1 MRARQLAVNRS
12 LAVGLGVAAFL
23 FAGCAGGMSGG
34 KAPVQLSGSQ
44 EVPPVTTSA
53 SGSADILIAPSKCA
67 SSATSL
73 SCQAVTGSVT
83 TSGVA
88 GTAVHIHQ
96 AKAGQNGSVII
107 PLIKSSD
114 NTWTVPPFTLLTDAQ
129 FIAYVDGELYVNVHS
144 AANPNGEIR
153 GQIKP

>member
-1 MRARQLAVNRS
+1 
-12 LAVGLGVAAFL
+12 
-23 FAGCAGGMSGG
+23 
-34 KAPVQLSGSQ
+34 
-44 EVPPVTTSA
+44 
-53 SGSADILIAPSKCA
+53 LIAPSKCA